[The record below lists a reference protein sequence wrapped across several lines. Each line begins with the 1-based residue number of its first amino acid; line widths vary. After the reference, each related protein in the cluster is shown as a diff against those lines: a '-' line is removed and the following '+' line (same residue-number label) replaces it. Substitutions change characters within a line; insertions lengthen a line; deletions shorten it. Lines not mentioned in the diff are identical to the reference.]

1 MARSNTAFGQRGK
14 TRVAIDDIELVIVEH
29 DLCYHCVDQR
39 GCLRRETVLKT
50 TGQQELGFIVTRCP
64 EYEEV

>member
-14 TRVAIDDIELVIVEH
+14 EHVVIDDIELVIVEH
-29 DLCYHCVDQR
+29 DLCYHCVLQR

-50 TGQQELGFIVTRCP
+50 AGQQELGFIVTRCP
-64 EYEEV
+64 EYEET

>member
-14 TRVAIDDIELVIVEH
+14 VKVAIDDLELVIIEH

-39 GCLRRETVLKT
+39 GCLRREKVLAAA
-50 TGQQELGFIVTRCP
+50 GHQELSFVVTRCP
-64 EYEEV
+64 EYTEA